1 MYRNLQLYKDV
12 YQLTKLIHRALP
24 KMSRFE
30 RFSIGSMLFEK
41 SLHLVDGI
49 ITANAVRGKE
59 RVDELEKFIG
69 TFGTVEAL
77 IRITSDEKI
86 LDQRTLAPMYL
97 LVNNISKQ
105 ANAWKRST
113 GI

>member
-1 MYRNLQLYKDV
+1 
-12 YQLTKLIHRALP
+12 
-24 KMSRFE
+24 MSRFE

-59 RVDELEKFIG
+59 RVDELGKFIG

-77 IRITSDEKI
+77 VRITSDEKI
-86 LDQRTLAPMYL
+86 LDQKTLAPIYI
-97 LVNNISKQ
+97 LVSNISKQ
-105 ANAWKRST
+105 AMAWKRST
-113 GI
+113 RI